1 MEGPRWRARPA
12 LHTTG
17 LALLLIPWLL
27 YGGGSGCFTVNR
39 SSGPPSLS
47 CPSTPFL
54 SVADPAVV
62 EYFYNAPGAL
72 VNAHSVDW
80 IGDANPGAGVEL
92 MGPQSGCFEGGSITG
107 TWDPSSL
114 WDTYHLTAALSLN
127 SPSQPIRVKSV
138 HVRNYGD
145 GVSVEPEV
153 PCVNGSTNPW
163 FYVHGSHVEDI
174 HDDAIESD
182 GLCSA
187 EIADNLFERV
197 YVAFAFKYRASD
209 PNRSGSNNIVT
220 VSGNLIRAH
229 SWPNN
234 YKGRPEHNGFWKWS
248 HGGRGPRV
256 RVRNN
261 VFLAFDPPP
270 PGSTLFPYVTR
281 VSSCEDNQLLFA
293 GSEAEWAQALAG
305 ACDDAGDDGQRDGE
319 RLLALSHCFTVIT
332 KSDTESEVNFLATH
346 WDPLVADWKLSHTA
360 DDE

>member
-1 MEGPRWRARPA
+1 
-12 LHTTG
+12 LHRTG

-27 YGGGSGCFTVNR
+27 YGGGSGCFTFHR
-39 SSGPPSLS
+39 PSGLPSLS

-54 SVADPAVV
+54 SVADPAVI

-72 VNAHSVDW
+72 LNARFVDW
-80 IGDANPGAGVEL
+80 IGGPNPGAGVEL
-92 MGPQSGCFEGGSITG
+92 VGPNSGCFEGGSITG
-107 TWDPSSL
+107 PWDPSSL
-114 WDTYHLTAALSLN
+114 WDTYHLTAGLSLS
-127 SPSQPIRVKSV
+127 SPSQPMRVKSV

-145 GVSVEPEV
+145 GVSVEPEA

-163 FYVHGSHVEDI
+163 FYVHGSHLEDI

-187 EIADNLFERV
+187 EIADNLLERV

-220 VSGNLIRAH
+220 VAGNLVRSH

-305 ACDDAGDDGQRDGE
+305 ACDDEGDDGLCDGE
-319 RLLALSHCFTVIT
+319 RLLALSHCYTVIT
-332 KSDTESEVNFLATH
+332 KSDTESEADFLATH
-346 WDPLVADWKLSHTA
+346 WDPLVAEWKLSHTA